1 MKKTV
6 ISLAAA
12 FLACLAV
19 VGILFAVR
27 GHLCEDIYDQT
38 AAERWGV
45 DGKGFVQMSA
55 FISENAG
62 MNAYGINEMRL
73 SISNRLSEQSA
84 GDGDGEPFFDAYS
97 AKSSVGISRD
107 TKKAQATAYF
117 TGGDFFRFHSLDII
131 SGWYYNEYDLM
142 DDCVLINT
150 YAAWQLFGGF
160 DLTGESLEVD
170 GYPCI
175 VYGVFDDSDENTE
188 AVPVI
193 YANYSLLYKMGRE
206 NSPITCYEAV
216 IPEPVKNF
224 AETLFTDSVTV
235 SKNQCEIVRNT
246 GRYSFKRAVSGIKG
260 FLSRTDKNST
270 VIYPAWENSARR
282 TETVSIIL
290 AFLILVFAVFP
301 TGLIAF
307 AVILLYI
314 KKRAIFTFVREK
326 LRRR

>member
-1 MKKTV
+1 M
-6 ISLAAA
+6 
-12 FLACLAV
+12 
-19 VGILFAVR
+19 GILFAVR
-27 GHLCEDIYDQT
+27 NHLCENIYDQT

-45 DGKGFVQMSA
+45 DGRNFVQMSA
-55 FISENAG
+55 FVSESAG
-62 MNAYGINEMRL
+62 LNAYSVNEMRV
-73 SISNRLSEQSA
+73 SISNRLSEQSLD
-84 GDGDGEPFFDAYS
+84 DGSGESFFDAYS
-97 AKSSVGISRD
+97 AKTSVNISRD

-142 DDCVLINT
+142 DACVLLNT
-150 YAAWQLFGGF
+150 YAAWQMFGGF
-160 DLTGESLEVD
+160 DLTGKSLELD

-175 VYGVFDDSDENTE
+175 VYGVFDDSDENIE
-188 AVPVI
+188 GVPVV

-224 AETLFTDSVTV
+224 AETLFSDSVTV

-246 GRYSFKRAVSGIKG
+246 GRYSFKRAVSGIRG
-260 FLSRTDKNST
+260 FLARTDKNST
-270 VIYPAWENSARR
+270 VIYPAWENGARR

-290 AFLILVFAVFP
+290 AFLILVFSVFP
-301 TGLIAF
+301 IGLFAF

-314 KKRAIFTFVREK
+314 KKGAIFGFVRER